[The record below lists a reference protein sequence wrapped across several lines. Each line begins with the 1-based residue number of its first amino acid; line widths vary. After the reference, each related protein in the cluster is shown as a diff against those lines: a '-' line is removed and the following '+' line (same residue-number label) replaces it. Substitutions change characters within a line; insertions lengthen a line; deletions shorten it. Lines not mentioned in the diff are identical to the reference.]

1 MNKMISSK
9 ALFILAAIFYVN
21 SATWLIYG
29 KVAMFCLW
37 VIVATIEL
45 AIGIHYYRFEKKQA
59 EDNPNETNSN
69 VEY

>member
-9 ALFILAAIFYVN
+9 ALFIIAAIFYVN

-37 VIVATIEL
+37 VIIANIEL
-45 AIGIHYYRFEKKQA
+45 GIGIHYYRLEKKQA
-59 EDNPNETNSN
+59 DDIPNETNSN
-69 VEY
+69 VTR